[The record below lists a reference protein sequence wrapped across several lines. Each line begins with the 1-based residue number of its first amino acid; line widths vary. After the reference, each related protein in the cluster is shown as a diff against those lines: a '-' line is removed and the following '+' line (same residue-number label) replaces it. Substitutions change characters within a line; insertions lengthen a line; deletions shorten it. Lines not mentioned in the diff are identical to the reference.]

1 MPVRT
6 SEAEWL
12 GNLREGNGQ
21 MKLGS
26 GAYEGAYSFGS
37 RFEEG
42 VGSNPE
48 ELLGAA
54 HAGCFSMF
62 LAGVLGRA
70 GLNPRR
76 ISTTARVH
84 IDNTGG
90 GFSITRM
97 ELSTEGDVPGIDEAT
112 FQEHAREAKENCPVS
127 KALAV
132 PEVSLEAR
140 LV

>member
-90 GFSITRM
+90 GFSITRI
-97 ELSTEGDVPGIDEAT
+97 ELSTEGDVPGVDEAT
-112 FQEHAREAKENCPVS
+112 FQEYAREAKENCPVS

-140 LV
+140 LM

>member
-90 GFSITRM
+90 GFSITRI

-140 LV
+140 LL